1 MKKELDYF
9 RIEGAYGGSQGWFT
23 DYVMRMGGCA
33 AAAACDSCIYFERY
47 RGKKGL
53 YPYDIANITK
63 EDYIKFAMIM
73 KPYLRPRLSGINTLK
88 LYMDGFSKYMAD
100 RCSREII
107 MEPLDG
113 SEPVE
118 QAREALQQQINAGFP
133 IPCLILHHR
142 NKTFRNY
149 DWHWFMLTGYESYE
163 DTCMVK
169 AATYG
174 GFRWLDF
181 GELWDTGYRKK
192 GGLIIYKET
201 V

>member
-9 RIEGAYGGSQGWFT
+9 RIEGAYGGSQDWFT

-33 AAAACDSCIYFERY
+33 AAAACDSCIYFERH

-73 KPYLRPRLSGINTLK
+73 KPYLRPRLSGIDTLK

-100 RCSREII
+100 RCSRDII

-118 QAREALQQQINAGFP
+118 KAREALRQQINAGFP

-142 NKTFRNY
+142 NRAFKNY

-192 GGLIIYKET
+192 GGLIIYKEIM
-201 V
+201 

>member
-33 AAAACDSCIYFERY
+33 AAAACDSCIYFGRY

-73 KPYLRPRLSGINTLK
+73 KPYLRPRLSGIDTLK

-100 RCSREII
+100 RCSRDII

-113 SEPVE
+113 TEPVE
-118 QAREALQQQINAGFP
+118 QAREALRQQINAGFP

-142 NKTFRNY
+142 NRAFKNY

-169 AATYG
+169 AVTYG